1 MFASSR
7 ANALLRQARQPGSHG
22 GDGLSDR
29 VALPHA
35 SVWPIPRRH
44 RPKSLRK
51 EVDSDTYF
59 CGWPAIRRIGGEDAL
74 GVDGFVSFNGISA
87 PALTGSMSAKAMDA
101 TPETSLDLPGVL
113 DVASSV
119 DGADT
124 AAASAALSP
133 DAFTF
138 AIDMADY
145 YPAASMDETAEA
157 ETFYQIAVY

>member
-1 MFASSR
+1 M
-7 ANALLRQARQPGSHG
+7 
-22 GDGLSDR
+22 
-29 VALPHA
+29 
-35 SVWPIPRRH
+35 
-44 RPKSLRK
+44 
-51 EVDSDTYF
+51 
-59 CGWPAIRRIGGEDAL
+59 
-74 GVDGFVSFNGISA
+74 GVDGFVSFNGISV

-101 TPETSLDLPGVL
+101 TPETSLDLPGAF